1 LLDVFL
7 QQTWNA
13 IMLGVIYSLV
23 AIGFTLFF
31 GVLNLINFAYG
42 EIVMVG
48 AFGGLVAINAL
59 KAINVSGS
67 AIIFTLPLILIFSVM
82 VCVAAGLLTERI
94 AVKPLRD
101 SQPLMPL
108 LSTVGV
114 SIFVREAV
122 RVFYPRGASPHSFPK
137 LLPHGGIQTGLLNIP
152 YTDLF
157 IIVVG
162 ILMFL
167 GLNSFIN
174 KTRMG
179 RSIRATAQNREGAL
193 MIGIDIEVMYIAT
206 FIIGSLL
213 GAVGGTLFAMFYRIV
228 RFDLGVMMGVKGF
241 ACSVIGGFGN
251 IYGAILGSFLIG
263 ALEVFAAGYIPRG
276 AEYKDIVAFVV
287 VILFLVF
294 RPSGILGEPIY
305 EKV

>member
-1 LLDVFL
+1 MLDVVL
-7 QQTWNA
+7 QQIWNA
-13 IMLGVIYSLV
+13 IMLGTIYSLV

-42 EIVMVG
+42 EFFMVG
-48 AFGGLVAINAL
+48 AFGSLVAITAL
-59 KAINVSGS
+59 TATNMSGS
-67 AIIFTLPLILIFSVM
+67 VIILIPLILIFSAM
-82 VCVAAGLLTERI
+82 VCVAVGLSTERI
-94 AVKPLRD
+94 AVKPLR
-101 SQPLMPL
+101 SSPPLMSL

-114 SIFVREAV
+114 AIFLREAV
-122 RVFYPRGASPHSFPK
+122 RIFYPRGASPHSFPR
-137 LLPHGGIQTGLLNIP
+137 LLPHGGIQIGQLNIP

-157 IIVVG
+157 IIAVG

-167 GLNSFIN
+167 ALNSFIN

-193 MIGIDIEVMYIAT
+193 MMGVDIEVMYIAT

-213 GAVGGTLFAMFYRIV
+213 GAVGGTLFGMFYRII

-276 AEYKDIVAFVV
+276 AEYKDVAAFVV
-287 VILFLVF
+287 VILFLVL
-294 RPSGILGEPIY
+294 RPSGILGEPVY

>member
-1 LLDVFL
+1 LLDVVL

-59 KAINVSGS
+59 KAINGSGS
-67 AIIFTLPLILIFSVM
+67 AIIFTLPLIFIFSIM
-82 VCVAAGLLTERI
+82 VCVTAGLLTERI

-122 RVFYPRGASPHSFPK
+122 RVFYPRGASPHSFPR
-137 LLPHGGIQTGLLNIP
+137 LLPYGGIQTGLLNIP

-206 FIIGSLL
+206 FIIGSFL
-213 GAVGGTLFAMFYRIV
+213 GAVGGTLFGMFYRIV

-294 RPSGILGEPIY
+294 RPSGILGEPIH

>member
-1 LLDVFL
+1 MLDIAF
-7 QQTWNA
+7 QQIWNA
-13 IMLGVIYSLV
+13 IMLGIIYSLV

-31 GVLNLINFAYG
+31 GVLNLINFAFG
-42 EIVMVG
+42 EVVMVG
-48 AFGGLVAINAL
+48 AFGGLVAITTLIATG
-59 KAINVSGS
+59 VSQS
-67 AIIFTLPLILIFSVM
+67 AIIFIFPLILIFSAM
-82 VCVAAGLLTERI
+82 VSVVIGLATERFAI
-94 AVKPLRD
+94 KPLIG
-101 SQPLMPL
+101 SSPLMTL

-114 SIFVREAV
+114 SIFLREAV
-122 RVFYPRGASPHSFPK
+122 RIFYPRGASPHSFPR
-137 LLPHGGIQTGLLNIP
+137 LLAHVRTQIGPFNIP

-157 IIVVG
+157 VIVIG

-167 GLNSFIN
+167 VLNTFIN

-193 MIGIDIEVMYIAT
+193 MMGVDIEKMFITT
-206 FIIGSLL
+206 FVIGSLL
-213 GAVGGTLFAMFYRIV
+213 GAVGGTLFGMFYRII
-228 RFDLGVMMGVKGF
+228 RFDLGLIMGVKGF

-251 IYGAILGSFLIG
+251 IYGAILGAFLIG

-276 AEYKDIVAFVV
+276 AEYKDVVSFVV

-294 RPSGILGEPIY
+294 RPSGILGEPVY